1 MNKKLTSILL
11 AFGLLFGP
19 TVGHAQQKDVA
30 SSDSKKGLDRMSKE
44 LGLSADQRSKVGA
57 IFEIERNKVEAI
69 FNEER
74 QKLQVV
80 QQDTRAS
87 LEGVLTAEQMNKLD
101 QKMRENAKNEAKKK

>member
-1 MNKKLTSILL
+1 
-11 AFGLLFGP
+11 
-19 TVGHAQQKDVA
+19 
-30 SSDSKKGLDRMSKE
+30 MSKE
-44 LGLSADQRSKVGA
+44 LGLNADQRSKVEA
-57 IFEIERNKVEAI
+57 IFETEKNKVEAI

-87 LEGVLTAEQMNKLD
+87 LEGVLTPEQMNKLD

>member
-1 MNKKLTSILL
+1 MSGKRWKTRGVLTKRVRYLILL
-11 AFGLLFGP
+11 LTL
-19 TVGHAQQKDVA
+19 VDVY
-30 SSDSKKGLDRMSKE
+30 L
-44 LGLSADQRSKVGA
+44 
-57 IFEIERNKVEAI
+57 II

-87 LEGVLTAEQMNKLD
+87 LEGVLMAEQMNKLD